1 MGLIINAIVLGV
13 EDLKRSK
20 QFYGDGL
27 GLAIEQEQGPY
38 AAFVESAPSTGSRC
52 GNASCKIG
60 PGSTCSARVSCVQD
74 DDHRQSGTRRVARD
88 RRMSR

>member
-38 AAFVESAPSTGSRC
+38 AAFGRECAINRT
-52 GNASCKIG
+52 
-60 PGSTCSARVSCVQD
+60 TM
-74 DDHRQSGTRRVARD
+74 RQRQL
-88 RRMSR
+88 